1 MFKLLQMDWAMFGW
15 IVAALGVGIGFGLQ
29 EIVANFVCGIILL
42 FERPIRVGDRVTV
55 DGVVGTVTHI
65 QLRATIITSFDRQ
78 DFVVPNKRFITNSIL
93 NWTLSGDLNR
103 ISVPVS
109 VSPGGDMDSALQI
122 LFEAATA
129 HPLVLEDPA
138 PIAVFESF
146 SGGLRNFIVYAF
158 LPELQYRLQVISELH
173 SDIERRFGAAG
184 IEIALPQTQLNLPAD
199 SSTAPPASMRGERG

>member
-1 MFKLLQMDWAMFGW
+1 
-15 IVAALGVGIGFGLQ
+15 LQ

-42 FERPIRVGDRVTV
+42 FERPIRVGDRVTI

-65 QLRATIITSFDRQ
+65 QLRATIITNFDRQ
-78 DFVVPNKRFITNSIL
+78 DFVVPNKRLITQSLL

-109 VSPGGDMDSALQI
+109 VSPGIDMESARRI

-129 HPLVLEDPA
+129 HPGVLEDPE

-146 SGGLRNFIVYAF
+146 SGGLRNFMLYAF
-158 LPELQYRLQVISELH
+158 LPELPYRLQVISELH
-173 SDIERRFGAAG
+173 TDIERRFGAAG

-199 SSTAPPASMRGERG
+199 ASTVPPASLRGKRG